1 MGVPDLATRAL
12 VHRLR
17 TTLDLP
23 VYGLVDWNS
32 WGVGV
37 LLCYKL
43 GSARLGVESHRYTV
57 DVSWLGLRSSQVARF
72 RVPDVCMQ
80 ALTPRDRRRGECLL
94 EHPYVAARPP
104 WRAEQCE
111 TQRPCGP
118 GPVLHRRGA
127 RGAAPRGQEVRARG
141 AQPRADRRLRARRPR
156 VPQRLPFRGG
166 GDSRAGLAP
175 VRGFW
180 TS

>member
-104 WRAEQCE
+104 WRAELE
-111 TQRPCGP
+111 
-118 GPVLHRRGA
+118 
-127 RGAAPRGQEVRARG
+127 
-141 AQPRADRRLRARRPR
+141 AQLRAGKKCELEALNLAPTAGSA
-156 VPQRLPFRGG
+156 PG
-166 GDSRAGLAP
+166 GLAFHN
-175 VRGFW
+175 VCHFVEEAILGRDW
-180 TS
+180 LQ